1 MADNT
6 VLYGFVGLEY
16 LFSEKLEDVNVATI
30 QTAIQVTLEEHNR
43 QIAAATGDMFQFTEE
58 YKVRFAQPGSGT
70 LQPLDEWG
78 VPLPTRPAGYYDVA
92 FPIRSAGDSFG
103 ANRIAGALQ
112 TVADVQRHLA
122 DVLTRDANWIRRHML
137 AALLDNTTWS
147 FDDPAH
153 GTLTIQPLALASD
166 GVTYPK
172 RAGTMATD
180 THHLAQS
187 ATVADATNPF
197 PNIYTDLNEHPVNA
211 NAQIVSYIPSNLV
224 TAVTGLATFVDVSDP
239 DIMPGSASSVL
250 TGRID
255 RGWGDQVL
263 GKTNNVWVVEASVL
277 PDNYIVSNAR
287 GAAAPA
293 LLARQYP
300 AASLKGLQRKQH
312 DVNGNIMQT
321 MFFRDLGFG
330 VYNRV
335 GAMVYFVGAGDT
347 TYDIPTGYTNPLA
360 V

>member
-1 MADNT
+1 MANNT

-16 LFSEKLEDVNVATI
+16 LFSEKLEDVNVATV

-43 QIAAATGDMFQFTEE
+43 QIAAATGDMFGFTEE
-58 YKVRFAQPGSGT
+58 YKVRFQQPGGGT

-112 TVADVQRHLA
+112 TVADVNRHLA
-122 DVLTRDANWIRRHML
+122 DVLMRDANWIRRHML

-147 FDDPAH
+147 FDDPQH
-153 GTLTIQPLALASD
+153 GTLTIQPLANGDS
-166 GVTYPK
+166 VTYPK
-172 RAGTMATD
+172 RSGTMAVD
-180 THHLAQS
+180 THHLAQA

-197 PNIYTDLNEHPVNA
+197 PTIFSDLSEHPVNA
-211 NAQIVSYIPSNLV
+211 NAPIVAYIPSNLRS
-224 TAVTGLATFVDVSDP
+224 AVTGLATFVDVGDP
-239 DIMPGSASSVL
+239 DIMLGSTSSTL
-250 TGRID
+250 SGRID
-255 RGWGDQVL
+255 RGWGDEVL
-263 GKTNNVWVVEASVL
+263 GKTDKVWVVESGIL
-277 PDNYIVSNAR
+277 PDNYIVANAR
-287 GAAAPA
+287 GAAAPP
-293 LLARQYP
+293 LWAREYP

-335 GAMVYFVGAGDT
+335 GAMVYFVAAGDT

>member
-1 MADNT
+1 MANNA

-30 QTAIQVTLEEHNR
+30 STAIQLTLEEHNR
-43 QIAAATGDMFQFTEE
+43 QIAAATGDMFAFTEE
-58 YKVRFAQPGSGT
+58 YKVRFLQPGGGT

-112 TVADVQRHLA
+112 TVADVNRHLS
-122 DVLTRDANWIRRHML
+122 DVLMRDANWIRRHML

-147 FDDPAH
+147 FDDPQH
-153 GTLTIQPLALASD
+153 GTLTIQPLANGDA
-166 GVTYPK
+166 VTYPK
-172 RAGTMATD
+172 RAGTMAVD
-180 THHLAQS
+180 THHWAQA

-197 PNIYTDLNEHPVNA
+197 PTIYAELNEHPVNA
-211 NAQIVSYIPSNLV
+211 NSQIVSYIPSNLV
-224 TAVTGLATFVDVSDP
+224 TAVTGLATFVDVGDP
-239 DIMPGSASSVL
+239 DITVGITSARL
-250 TGRID
+250 NNQID
-255 RGWGDQVL
+255 RGWGDKLL
-263 GKTNNVWVVEASVL
+263 GKTDGVWVVEAPVL

-287 GAAAPA
+287 GAASPA
-293 LLARQYP
+293 LWAREYP
-300 AASLKGLQRKQH
+300 AATLKGLQRKEH

-335 GAMVYFVGAGDT
+335 GAAVTFVAAGDT
-347 TYDIPTGYTNPLA
+347 TYDIPSGYQNPLA